1 MTKARGKLTKGRGKG
16 VTVSRAMEELREGE
30 RVVLRIEPSLQEGR
44 PHPRYQGRVGVV
56 RGRRGKAYEV
66 EITDGGKIKKVI
78 ILPEHLVRVGG

>member
-1 MTKARGKLTKGRGKG
+1 
-16 VTVSRAMEELREGE
+16 VSRAMEELREGE

>member
-1 MTKARGKLTKGRGKG
+1 MTKARKKLTKEKGRW
-16 VTVSRAMEELREGE
+16 VTASRAMGEFREGE
-30 RVVLRIEPSLQEGR
+30 RVVLRIEPSVQKGR

-78 ILPEHLVRVGG
+78 ILPEHLVRVGD

>member
-1 MTKARGKLTKGRGKG
+1 
-16 VTVSRAMEELREGE
+16 
-30 RVVLRIEPSLQEGR
+30 
-44 PHPRYQGRVGVV
+44 VGVV

>member
-1 MTKARGKLTKGRGKG
+1 
-16 VTVSRAMEELREGE
+16 
-30 RVVLRIEPSLQEGR
+30 VLRIEPSVQKGR

-78 ILPEHLVRVGG
+78 ILPEHLVRVGD

>member
-1 MTKARGKLTKGRGKG
+1 MTKARKKLTKEKGRG
-16 VTVSRAMEELREGE
+16 VTASRAMGEFREGE
-30 RVVLRIEPSLQEGR
+30 RVVLRIEPSVQKGR

-78 ILPEHLVRVGG
+78 ILPEHLVRVGD